1 MIDRSETQ
9 DTPDLPP
16 AVTGRQAVR
25 NLRCG
30 SHLGP
35 RSCVA
40 AIPEAGHM
48 TASDPIKSLSKTLA
62 RRGPSTYAA
71 GGGAHGAGR
80 ERRGGHSGDR
90 RHRGELRDELLNG
103 EVFSTLQEAKVVIE
117 GGRRHHNTLR
127 PPSLLGSV
135 PLAPEVVLW
144 PAALPRPAPPAT
156 PAVALRPVMH

>member
-1 MIDRSETQ
+1 MLELARKRADGVIDRSETQ

-40 AIPEAGHM
+40 AIPEAGH
-48 TASDPIKSLSKTLA
+48 TPASDPIKSLSKTLA

-71 GGGAHGAGR
+71 GGGAHGAGAAGGGR
-80 ERRGGHSGDR
+80 DPLDRGDG
-90 RHRGELRDELLNG
+90 GELRDELLNR
-103 EVFSTLQEAKVVIE
+103 EIFYPFQEAKIVIE
-117 GGRRHHNTLR
+117 
-127 PPSLLGSV
+127 
-135 PLAPEVVLW
+135 
-144 PAALPRPAPPAT
+144 
-156 PAVALRPVMH
+156 